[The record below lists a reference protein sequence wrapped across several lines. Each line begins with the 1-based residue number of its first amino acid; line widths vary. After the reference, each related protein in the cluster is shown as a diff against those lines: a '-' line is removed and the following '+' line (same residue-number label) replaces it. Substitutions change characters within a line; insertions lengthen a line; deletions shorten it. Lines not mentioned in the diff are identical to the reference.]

1 MLYRCRKCEQV
12 EAFGCLPAVSCGMY
26 LMVLLGISVG
36 SFSVA
41 LQVVAHA
48 ARRVAHAARRVAHSA
63 TPPHLPWWVMPVGF
77 VIGIPLVVLGAYL
90 WGRFLELMEY
100 LFVALHRCPNCKARR
115 WSWGFTSGF
124 GL

>member
-12 EAFGCLPAVSCGMY
+12 EAFGCLPAASCGMY
-26 LMVLLGISVG
+26 LMVLLWLSIG
-36 SFSVA
+36 SFTIA
-41 LQVVAHA
+41 LQIVAHA
-48 ARRVAHAARRVAHSA
+48 ARRVAQSA

-90 WGRFLELMEY
+90 WGRFLELLEY
-100 LFVALHRCPNCKARR
+100 LFVALHRCPNCKSRR